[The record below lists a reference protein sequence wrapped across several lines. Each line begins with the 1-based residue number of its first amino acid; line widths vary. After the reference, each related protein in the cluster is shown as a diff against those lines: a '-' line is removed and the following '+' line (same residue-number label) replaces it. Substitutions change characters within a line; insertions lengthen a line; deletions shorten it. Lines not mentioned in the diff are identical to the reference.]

1 LRNRAGKPVNGKFD
15 GGLLRQDGKV
25 LYPIR
30 NRIPIMLV
38 EEAIPLT

>member
-1 LRNRAGKPVNGKFD
+1 
-15 GGLLRQDGKV
+15 LLRQDGKMF
-25 LYPIR
+25 YPIR